1 MSIYASQPESAAITD
16 EDFLKFKEYFYRRTG
31 ISFEKSKRYFVDK
44 RLVERIEATG
54 TGSFRGYFTML
65 RFQASGD
72 ELQQLT
78 NIMTVNETYFLR
90 EEYQFKCLVD
100 SILPQ
105 IVHRRTGADP
115 IRIWCI
121 PSSSGEEP
129 YSVAMF
135 LLENWPGIKEWDVE
149 IISSDID
156 TSILRRA
163 RAGRYSARSV
173 QYIPDPW
180 LKKYFKSVGD
190 EYQLCDDLRQAVEFT
205 RVNLAEPADTLSAC
219 NTGVGPVGEEG
230 VASIVNAFI
239 EAGSQSVVSTLWE
252 LEDHATAHLMT
263 VFYDHLGRREEK
275 AVALRQAQL
284 EMLNSGAPPYYWAGF
299 VFAGNP
305 RGSLFSAPTVN
316 LTPRSSR

>member
-1 MSIYASQPESAAITD
+1 MSNYASQPESATITD
-16 EDFLKFKEYFYRRTG
+16 EDFLKFKEFFYRRTG
-31 ISFEKSKRYFVDK
+31 ISFERSKRYFVDK
-44 RLVERIEATG
+44 RLIERIEATG
-54 TGSFRGYFTML
+54 TGTFRGYFTML
-65 RFQASGD
+65 RFQASGE

-105 IVHRRTGADP
+105 IVHRRVGADA

-173 QYIPDPW
+173 QYVPEPW
-180 LKKYFKSVGD
+180 LKKYFKSVND
-190 EYQLCDDLRQAVEFT
+190 EYQLCDDLRQAVEFS
-205 RVNLAEPADTLSAC
+205 RVNLAEPADTLNYRNFDVIFC
-219 NTGVGPVGEEG
+219 RNLLIYFDD
-230 VASIVNAFI
+230 ASRKTASETFY
-239 EAGSQSVVSTLWE
+239 EALNPGGYLC
-252 LEDHATAHLMT
+252 
-263 VFYDHLGRREEK
+263 LGHSESMSRI
-275 AVALRQAQL
+275 
-284 EMLNSGAPPYYWAGF
+284 S
-299 VFAGNP
+299 
-305 RGSLFSAPTVN
+305 SLFEVRKFPEAIVYRKSLEAK
-316 LTPRSSR
+316 

>member
-1 MSIYASQPESAAITD
+1 MSNYAFQPEPATITD
-16 EDFLKFKEYFYRRTG
+16 EDFLKFKEFFYRRTG

-44 RLVERIEATG
+44 RLVERIEATR
-54 TGSFRGYFTML
+54 TSTFRGYFTLL
-65 RFQASGD
+65 RFQASGE

-105 IVHRRTGADP
+105 IVHRRVGANA

-135 LLENWPGIKEWDVE
+135 LLENWPGITQWDVE

-173 QYIPDPW
+173 QYLPDLW

-205 RVNLAEPADTLSAC
+205 RVNLSEPADTLGYRNFDVIFC
-219 NTGVGPVGEEG
+219 RNLLIYFDD
-230 VASIVNAFI
+230 ASRKTASETFY
-239 EAGSQSVVSTLWE
+239 EALNPGGYLC
-252 LEDHATAHLMT
+252 
-263 VFYDHLGRREEK
+263 LGHSESMSRI
-275 AVALRQAQL
+275 
-284 EMLNSGAPPYYWAGF
+284 S
-299 VFAGNP
+299 
-305 RGSLFSAPTVN
+305 SLFEVRKFPEAIVYRKSLEAK
-316 LTPRSSR
+316 